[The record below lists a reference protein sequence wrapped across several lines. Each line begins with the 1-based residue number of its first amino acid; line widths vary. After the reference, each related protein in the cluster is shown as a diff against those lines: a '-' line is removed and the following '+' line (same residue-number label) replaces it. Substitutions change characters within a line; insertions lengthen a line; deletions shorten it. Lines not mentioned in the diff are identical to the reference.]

1 MSEKYT
7 FTEEQR
13 VALQRLDR
21 RAARLTSAEYS
32 REYRQI
38 EIRAELSAA
47 MPRRS
52 APPKTRR
59 RTDETLVNPPTTP

>member
-38 EIRAELSAA
+38 EIRAELSAVMA
-47 MPRRS
+47 QGRS
-52 APPKTRR
+52 PQTVKKCLALTQ
-59 RTDETLVNPPTTP
+59 ELASLNH